1 MKYAIITSTYSKFL
15 KAGASYGEA
24 MQAVCADIGDTPC
37 PDLLLELAATHA
49 KHYTCNVSWSNAG
62 NAVFFD
68 GKKSSRETQRRDALM
83 SWNRNVM
90 AFFTG
95 KPKSVNKVDPVAAL
109 LTKFNALTKAEQK
122 RFFASL

>member
-15 KAGASYGEA
+15 KAGATYGEA
-24 MQAVCADIGDTPC
+24 MRALCADMGDTPC
-37 PDLLLELAATHA
+37 PDLLLELAQTHA
-49 KHYTCNVSWSNAG
+49 KHYQCNLSWSSAG

-68 GKKSSRETQRRDALM
+68 GEKSSRETQRRDALM

-90 AFFTG
+90 AFFNG

-109 LTKFNALTKAEQK
+109 LKKFSALTKAEQK